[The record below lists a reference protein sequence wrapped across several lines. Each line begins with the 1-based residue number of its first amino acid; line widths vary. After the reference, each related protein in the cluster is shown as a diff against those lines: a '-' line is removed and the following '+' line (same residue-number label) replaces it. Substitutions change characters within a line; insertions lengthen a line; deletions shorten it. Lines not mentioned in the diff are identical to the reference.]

1 MPQHHRAAHAYAKAV
16 FDLAKERGQVG
27 PVGQELDTVAA
38 QIKAEPALHDF
49 FARPWVAGA
58 AKRAT
63 AVEIATRLGLSQLT
77 RDLVGLAALQG
88 RADQLAA
95 IGDVYRDLVD
105 RDLARV
111 RVRVRTAVPLT
122 DDERRM
128 LAARLQ
134 RALGGNE
141 VILEEAVDRSL
152 LGGFI
157 AESGSYVV
165 DGSLEGQLDRMR
177 QRLEKG

>member
-1 MPQHHRAAHAYAKAV
+1 
-16 FDLAKERGQVG
+16 
-27 PVGQELDTVAA
+27 
-38 QIKAEPALHDF
+38 
-49 FARPWVAGA
+49 
-58 AKRAT
+58 
-63 AVEIATRLGLSQLT
+63 
-77 RDLVGLAALQG
+77 
-88 RADQLAA
+88 
-95 IGDVYRDLVD
+95 
-105 RDLARV
+105 
-111 RVRVRTAVPLT
+111 
-122 DDERRM
+122 M